1 MYFQTNFWRGRSI
14 HFEKKNEMM
23 CLTKKLGIFK
33 TIKNLS
39 EKQLFASCHVP
50 PYAFCYPSTYSNI
63 LYKIIKKF
71 ILKLFSMF
79 VFYMFS
85 QYPVDE
91 NKLFCI
97 KTVIKT
103 ITFSLKKPYIVL
115 ILWIDVSHNTMAI

>member
-1 MYFQTNFWRGRSI
+1 MYLHSPAILLR
-14 HFEKKNEMM
+14 FENQQ
-23 CLTKKLGIFK
+23 LGLGTSLEFFK
-33 TIKNLS
+33 AIKNLS

-50 PYAFCYPSTYSNI
+50 PYAFCHPSTYSNI
-63 LYKIIKKF
+63 FYKIIRKF

-103 ITFSLKKPYIVL
+103 ITFSLKKTYIFL
-115 ILWIDVSHNTMAI
+115 TLWIDVIHNTVAV